1 MISKNKIK
9 ENKMDMETKAAF
21 KTIATQNTEQTL
33 KVLDALA
40 SLTDWMNTVQQ
51 SIDNIDQRLR
61 LTEKTNEYQDSES
74 EFYVTKD
81 DFNKGLSDLHK
92 FTEQYCNDATQ
103 QRDFYN

>member
-1 MISKNKIK
+1 
-9 ENKMDMETKAAF
+9 MDMETEKAF

-33 KVLDALA
+33 KVLGALS

-51 SIDNIDQRLR
+51 SIDNIDQRLT
-61 LTEKTNEYQDSES
+61 LTEKTGNHQDAKS
-74 EFYVTKD
+74 EFYVTKK
-81 DFNKGLSDLHK
+81 DFNQGLSDLHK

>member
-1 MISKNKIK
+1 
-9 ENKMDMETKAAF
+9 MDMETEKAF

-51 SIDNIDQRLR
+51 SIDNIDQRLTR
-61 LTEKTNEYQDSES
+61 TEKTENHQDAKNES
-74 EFYVTKD
+74 YVSKR
-81 DFNKGLSDLHK
+81 DFNQGLRDLHK